1 MTARTEKLERL
12 FAARKAQDGQHMTD
26 LFDTDSKRAENFSL
40 SAAGLFIDYSKTFLT
55 GEALS
60 LLIETL
66 EQSSFEERRAGLFN
80 GGKINTSE
88 DRAVWHTRLRTTPF
102 APEVESVL
110 QQMER
115 LAQNIQKHGIT
126 DIVNVGIG
134 GSSLGPE
141 LVTQALSQHH
151 KKDIHAHFVS
161 NIEPSQLND
170 VLAGLM
176 PERTLFIIT
185 SKTFTTQETM
195 TNAAVVK
202 DWLQKHLKQ
211 DSSLSRHLVAVTAS
225 PEKAVAFGIAKENI
239 FEFRDWVGGRYSL
252 WSAVGLPIALTCGMK
267 AFKELLSGAET
278 MDTHFKTAP
287 LNKNAPVILALLG
300 IWHRNIC
307 GYPAQAIIP
316 YHNGLRRLPAFLQQ
330 LDMESNGKG
339 VTQEGKPVTTAT
351 GSIIF
356 GEAGTDAQHSFFQW
370 LHQGT
375 DIVPVDFILPVT
387 TKDDSFNRQ
396 NILMSHCLAQSEA
409 LMVGQQN
416 EQEPHRHFNG
426 NRPST
431 TILLPDMSAASLGA
445 LLALYEHKV
454 FVQGVFWGINSF
466 DQWGVELGKSLAGKI
481 LTELDGQTIQ
491 RHDASTTQLIQ
502 YIKQQKD

>member
-1 MTARTEKLERL
+1 MTARTDKFERL
-12 FAARKAQDGQHMTD
+12 LAARKAQDGLHMTS
-26 LFDTDSKRAENFSL
+26 LFDSDPHRAENFSL
-40 SAAGLFIDYSKTFLT
+40 SAGGLFIDYSKTFLT

-66 EQSSFEERRAGLFN
+66 EQCGFESRRDGLFN
-80 GGKINTSE
+80 GEKINTSE
-88 DRAVWHTRLRTTPF
+88 DRAVWHTRLRASPF

-110 QQMER
+110 QHMER
-115 LAQNIQKHGIT
+115 LAQNVQKHGIT
-126 DIVNVGIG
+126 DIVNIGIG

-141 LVTQALSQHH
+141 LVTQALSRHH
-151 KKDIHAHFVS
+151 NNGLRAHFVS

-170 VLAGLM
+170 VLANLV
-176 PERTLFIIT
+176 PEKTLFIIT

-202 DWLQKHLKQ
+202 DWLQQHLKQ
-211 DSSLSRHLVAVTAS
+211 DIPLSRHLVAVTAS
-225 PEKAVAFGIAKENI
+225 PEKADTFGITKENI

-252 WSAVGLPIALTCGMK
+252 WSAVGLPIALTCGMTV
-267 AFKELLSGAET
+267 FKELLSGAET

-307 GYPAQAIIP
+307 AYPAQAVIP

-330 LDMESNGKG
+330 LDMESNGKSI
-339 VTQEGKPVTTAT
+339 TREGAAVSSTT

-356 GEAGTDAQHSFFQW
+356 GEPGTDAQHSFFQW

-375 DIVPVDFILPVT
+375 NIVPVDFILPVT
-387 TKDDSFNRQ
+387 TQDDSFNRQ

-416 EQEPHRHFNG
+416 EQEPHRHFDG

>member
-1 MTARTEKLERL
+1 MTARTDKFERL
-12 FAARKAQDGQHMTD
+12 LAARKAQDGLHMTG

-66 EQSSFEERRAGLFN
+66 EQAGFENWLAGLFN
-80 GGKINTSE
+80 GEKINTSE
-88 DRAVWHTRLRTTPF
+88 NRAVWHTRLRATPF

-115 LAQNIQKHGIT
+115 LAQNVQKHGIT
-126 DIVNVGIG
+126 DIVNIGIG

-141 LVTQALSQHH
+141 LVTQALSRHH
-151 KKDIHAHFVS
+151 NNGIHAHFVS
-161 NIEPSQLND
+161 NIEPSQLNS
-170 VLAGLM
+170 VLAKVA
-176 PERTLFIIT
+176 PEKTLFIIT

-202 DWLQKHLKQ
+202 DWLQQHLGK
-211 DSSLSRHLVAVTAS
+211 DSLFSRHLVAVTAS
-225 PEKAVAFGIAKENI
+225 PEKADTFGIAKENI

-252 WSAVGLPIALTCGMK
+252 WSAVGLPIAMTCGMK
-267 AFKELLSGAET
+267 VFKELLSGAET
-278 MDTHFKTAP
+278 MDTHFKAAP

-307 GYPAQAIIP
+307 GYPAQAVIP

-330 LDMESNGKG
+330 LDMESNGKS
-339 VTQEGKPVTTAT
+339 VTREGKAVCDAT
-351 GSIIF
+351 GPIIF
-356 GEAGTDAQHSFFQW
+356 GEPGTDAQHSFFQW

-375 DIVPVDFILPVT
+375 DSVPVDFILPVT
-387 TKDDSFNRQ
+387 TQDDSFNRQ
-396 NILMSHCLAQSEA
+396 NILISHCLAQAEA
-409 LMVGQQN
+409 LMCGQQN

-431 TILLPDMSAASLGA
+431 SILMRDLSAASLGA

-481 LTELDGQTIQ
+481 LTELDGDDIQ
-491 RHDASTTQLIQ
+491 GHDPSTTQLIRH
-502 YIKQQKD
+502 IKQQKD